1 MSINERRLRRLFA
14 AEGFEIIR
22 IRNNRHFVTTVQRAG
37 GGPQFNVTSSRSP
50 SDWRFERQFAQTLR
64 RAEQAARDNRP

>member
-1 MSINERRLRRLFA
+1 MTTISERRLRHLFA

-37 GGPQFNVTSSRSP
+37 GDPRFTVTSSRSP
-50 SDWRFERQFAQTLR
+50 SDHRFPHRFRQALR
-64 RAEQAARDNRP
+64 RAEREAAS